1 MAINFYR
8 RYEQS
13 KLFSDTSEDGPTEIT
28 ILEKDWKLRDSVRV
42 AWGRDRGPLRIECDT
57 VLRIKG
63 LERPFIVWSAM
74 EVPETGDTDVW
85 ECAYTAMTRTHAV
98 LIIAIAKEPKDCHE
112 GAIGL
117 LDKNFLIPWDN
128 ESEEFYNHRSSSK
141 PQKI

>member
-1 MAINFYR
+1 
-8 RYEQS
+8 
-13 KLFSDTSEDGPTEIT
+13 
-28 ILEKDWKLRDSVRV
+28 
-42 AWGRDRGPLRIECDT
+42 
-57 VLRIKG
+57 
-63 LERPFIVWSAM
+63 M

-128 ESEEFYNHRSSSK
+128 ESEEFYKLQVFIQTAKDLISNLERQLSDEARKSLDEAVSEARQSFGSLQGMGQAMDRLIRLIHETEEIYKDGHKVRD
-141 PQKI
+141 